1 MKMHKLQRLNIVWN
15 DDIDSYMTR
24 VESSDKVL
32 AEFFRIN
39 DWGFIRHIFYAIV
52 NETGAEY
59 KNRSIVFE
67 KEKVSL
73 QVDAEA
79 TQMDRFECLQA
90 FFYLFDLV
98 IIGANDDHH
107 GIRYE
112 TWWQEFTEASYQL
125 RFKIEIHKQ
134 LYKGAV

>member
-1 MKMHKLQRLNIVWN
+1 MHKLQRLNIVWN

-39 DWGFIRHIFYAIV
+39 DWDLIRHIFHAVV
-52 NETGAEY
+52 NETDIEY
-59 KNRSIVFE
+59 KNRSILFE
-67 KEKVSL
+67 KKRVNL
-73 QVDAEA
+73 QVDAEV
-79 TQMDRFECLQA
+79 TQMDKFECLQA

-112 TWWQEFTEASYQL
+112 PWWQEFTEASYQL
-125 RFKIEIHKQ
+125 GCKIEIHKQ

>member
-1 MKMHKLQRLNIVWN
+1 MHKLQRLSIHWN
-15 DDIDSYMTR
+15 DDIDSYMTK

-39 DWGFIRHIFYAIV
+39 DWGFIRHIFLAV
-52 NETGAEY
+52 VDETGVEY
-59 KNRSIVFE
+59 KNKSIAFE
-67 KEKVSL
+67 KDKVNL
-73 QVDAEA
+73 YVDGGK
-79 TQMDRFECLQA
+79 TQMDRFEYLQV

-112 TWWQEFTEASYQL
+112 PWWQEFTEASYQL
-125 RFKIEIHKQ
+125 RCKIEIHNQ